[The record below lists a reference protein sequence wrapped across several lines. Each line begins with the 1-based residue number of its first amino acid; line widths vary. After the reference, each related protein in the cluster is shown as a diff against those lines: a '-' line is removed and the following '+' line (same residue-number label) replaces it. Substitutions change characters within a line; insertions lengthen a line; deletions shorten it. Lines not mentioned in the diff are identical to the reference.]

1 MAKYK
6 VSENVLGILWDGLKL
21 YVLHFKQFSKFMLF
35 PILGQFVGVIWA
47 LASSYLFTK
56 NLDYLMKEI
65 PVLNSYVAILTC
77 TLLIAAPGLIL
88 FMKAFWDYLVAYGAI
103 NSMTEGAMATGKIY
117 DYPAH
122 RAIVTRRAGT
132 FILLWLLF
140 SLFTLVSSSIF
151 LLWLIGAIFF
161 VYFVLIFQVFT
172 FEEDVSAKGC
182 FKRSLMLIKGN
193 FSRTFAIM
201 IVLGGVTYYLI
212 PMAWLMVFDAIK
224 LSPYLYSLLE
234 GFSSLIPLDTLN
246 SFLAIANQPLIT
258 KLDVSKSIVSMSV
271 STVVV
276 MATLPLRSVVWTL
289 WYKNLSERDGIPA
302 KLVKSGKK
310 KLDPE
315 ILKRAK
321 KKDD

>member
-6 VSENVLGILWDGLKL
+6 ISESLLGVLWDGLKL

-35 PILGQFVGVIWA
+35 PVLGQFIGVTWA
-47 LASSYLFTK
+47 LASSYFFTK
-56 NLDYLMKEI
+56 NLDYLIKEI

-117 DYPAH
+117 DFPAH
-122 RAIVTRRAGT
+122 RAVITRRAGT
-132 FILLWLLF
+132 FILLWLIF
-140 SLFTLVSSSIF
+140 SLFAFVSSSIF

-172 FEEDVSAKGC
+172 FEEDVSPKGC
-182 FKRSLMLIKGN
+182 FKRSLMLVKGN

-201 IVLGGVTYYLI
+201 LVLGVATYYLM
-212 PMAWLMVFDAIK
+212 PMAVLMVFDAIK
-224 LSPYLYSLLE
+224 LSPHLYSMLE
-234 GFSSLIPLDTLN
+234 GFALRIPVDTVNSILTLVNQPTITPLD
-246 SFLAIANQPLIT
+246 I
-258 KLDVSKSIVSMSV
+258 SKSIVGLSV
-271 STVVV
+271 SSVVV

-289 WYKNLSERDGIPA
+289 WYKVLSERDGVPA
-302 KLVKSGKK
+302 KLTKSGKK

-321 KKDD
+321 NKND